1 MGNVVFPEYV
11 ETFIEATNRYLGF
24 FDANLEEVTENPKI
38 DARGF
43 RIAAGD
49 IPVELIVHR
58 TSRSF
63 EQPVGEYRARVVA
76 AIEPEFAE
84 FLRGKEEHLNRFATL
99 GALTTSNKDVSVI
112 CQCLMVFAKT
122 YDEVAGTGISK

>member
-24 FDANLEEVTENPKI
+24 FDAKLEEVTENPKI

-49 IPVELIVHR
+49 IPVRVD
-58 TSRSF
+58 RSQD
-63 EQPVGEYRARVVA
+63 ESVV
-76 AIEPEFAE
+76 
-84 FLRGKEEHLNRFATL
+84 
-99 GALTTSNKDVSVI
+99 
-112 CQCLMVFAKT
+112 
-122 YDEVAGTGISK
+122 